1 MAGNL
6 TKAKEM
12 QAHEDV
18 QVLIAEDD
26 YLVGEM
32 IQGILTELGFTV
44 VGLATSGAQAV
55 EMSIALK
62 PNVVIMDVQMP
73 GMGGVAAA
81 KQIQE
86 CCLIP
91 VVILSA
97 YETAEL
103 VQEAS
108 DAGVNAYLLKPPDSR
123 EMERA
128 ITLAIARFDDMLA
141 LHNLNEELQASNEEL
156 DAFAHT
162 VAHDLQ
168 SPLGLIMGFS
178 EMMKLNYDEYPP
190 EQHKYIL
197 SKIVRTSK
205 KMSNIVE
212 ELLLLASVRQMAVEL
227 ETLDMAEI
235 LNEVQQRLLEDIKE
249 NDAEL
254 VLPQSWP
261 AARGYAPW
269 LEEVWFNYL
278 SNGIKYGGD
287 PPRLELGVTTELNGM
302 LCFYV
307 RDNGSGITA
316 VEQEE
321 LFTPFTKLNQVRVEG
336 HGLGLSIVR
345 RIIERLGGSVGIKSK
360 SGKGSTFWF
369 TLAPAIDETD

>member
-1 MAGNL
+1 
-6 TKAKEM
+6 M
-12 QAHEDV
+12 QTHEDTLI
-18 QVLIAEDD
+18 LIAEDD

-32 IQGILTELGFTV
+32 IQGILTELGYSV
-44 VGLATSGAQAV
+44 VGLATSGMQAV
-55 EMSIALK
+55 EMAIALK

-97 YETAEL
+97 YETPEL

-108 DAGVNAYLLKPPDSR
+108 EAGVNAYLLKPPDRR

-141 LHNLNEELQASNEEL
+141 LRNLNKELHASNEEL

-178 EMMKLNYDEYPP
+178 EMLLLNYNEYPP
-190 EQHKYIL
+190 DQHKSIL
-197 SKIVRTSK
+197 RKIVRTSK

-212 ELLLLASVRQMAVEL
+212 ELLLLASVRQMDVEL
-227 ETLDMAEI
+227 EPLNMAEI
-235 LNEVQQRLLEDIKE
+235 LKEVQQRLSEEVKE
-249 NDAEL
+249 NRAKIT
-254 VLPQSWP
+254 LPESWP
-261 AARGYAPW
+261 VALGYAPW
-269 LEEVWFNYL
+269 LEEVWYNYL
-278 SNGIKYGGD
+278 SNGLKYGGD
-287 PPRLELGVTTELNGM
+287 PPHLELGGITEANGM

-307 RDNGSGITA
+307 QDNGVGITA
-316 VEQEE
+316 VEQEK
-321 LFTPFTKLNQVRVEG
+321 LFTPFTKLSQVRVEG

-345 RIIERLGGSVGIKSK
+345 RIIERLGGSVGIDSEQ
-360 SGKGSTFWF
+360 GKGSRFWF
-369 TLAPAIDETD
+369 TLAPAANEID